1 MSNRIVMPLG
11 AIETVHEMIRKYGA
25 SNMLESIAIF
35 YDNRAKRAPVGEAW
49 AKEDQN
55 TARKIRETKP
65 IQTGA
70 YENLPME

>member
-1 MSNRIVMPLG
+1 MVMPLG

-35 YDNRAKRAPVGEAW
+35 YDNRAKLAPVGEAW
-49 AKEDQN
+49 ATVDRD

-70 YENLPME
+70 YENVPMD